1 MPGALEPMDT
11 TPNLALP
18 YLIAAQAQKHVT
30 HNEAIRMLDALV
42 QLAVL
47 DRQIDM
53 PPASPANGDRY
64 IVGSSPTGA
73 WVGKANEIAAF
84 QDGAWAF
91 FAPQNGWIAWVS
103 AEDALYAWDG
113 ASWVAAGGG
122 SLNPA
127 PLVGVNA
134 TADATNRLSVSS
146 PATLLN
152 HEGAGHQLKVN
163 KATSGDTASLLFQD
177 GFSGR
182 AEMGLAGDDDFHVKV
197 SADGSAWTDAVS
209 IDRSTGHVAMPRQS
223 AIEELHD
230 LGTIVS
236 GTLTPDPAH
245 GHFQTYQNAG
255 AHTLAAPSAAG
266 SYRLTIA
273 MRNALAAGPVT
284 IDGFDIVSGD
294 ENLTATAGDAFWLD
308 ITRIAEISRIAI
320 EAVGGTPSIPLI
332 LIFGESNAGGSADNA
347 DLTVAELAPRAVVQI
362 LDNTSLAFANLD
374 IGTNNLIDHDG
385 FTDNA
390 THGMENGLA
399 NTIGA
404 GRWTTASAYL
414 VKAGQ
419 GGTTTADWL
428 EPDNTNWLRLVTR
441 VNAAKSIL
449 DGGSISYAPLVI
461 YTHGLN
467 DIAGS
472 VPTATTKANMIQLI
486 SDVRGLL
493 GATTPV
499 VVTRLPSG
507 VGAALN
513 AAIDEIAAADPDT
526 TTLDGSDLD
535 LFDANHW
542 NAMGFRRM
550 MERLADDRF
559 GAAGTLTAPS
569 MSPPPG
575 TYGSAQSVSLTAAP
589 GAAIYYTTDGS
600 TPTTH
605 AALYS
610 APIDV
615 SASLSVSAIAVSAG
629 WRNSAVASGA
639 YTISGASWLT
649 WTSMAHASQS
659 GDYLV
664 NDGSVSGGSGGLA
677 TATIDSTQPF
687 SIVVDYPADTVETN
701 GVVVTID
708 DENSASYDWSGTVT
722 YIGGVFQ
729 TSGSFFRT
737 TSNSVA
743 VAIGT
748 FAAGLFRMRKSGDDL
763 VYENST
769 DAGASWTPLYT
780 ATGAL
785 AGLTT
790 LYVKA
795 IFAVVNTPASQVR
808 VRLDL

>member
-1 MPGALEPMDT
+1 MDT

-47 DRQIDM
+47 DRQVDT
-53 PPASPANGDRY
+53 PPVSPADGDRY
-64 IVGSSPTGA
+64 IVGPSPTGA
-73 WVGKANEIAAF
+73 WDGKANEIAAF

-91 FAPQNGWIAWVS
+91 FAPQTGWIAWVS
-103 AEDALYAWDG
+103 AEDALYAWEG
-113 ASWVAAGGG
+113 TSWVAAGG
-122 SLNPA
+122 SVNPA
-127 PLVGVNA
+127 LLVGVNA
-134 TADATNRLSVSS
+134 TADPTNRLSVSS

-163 KATSGDTASLLFQD
+163 KATSGDTASLLFLD

-182 AEMGLAGDDDFHVKV
+182 AEMGLAGDDDFLVKV
-197 SADGSAWTDAVS
+197 SADGTAWTDALL
-209 IDRSTGHVAMPRQS
+209 IDRSTGHVSMPRQS
-223 AIEELHD
+223 AIEEVYD
-230 LGTIVS
+230 LGTIAS
-236 GTLTPDPAH
+236 GKLAPDPAH
-245 GHFQTYQNAG
+245 GHFQSYQNAG
-255 AHTLAAPSAAG
+255 AHTLAAPTAAG
-266 SYRLTIA
+266 SYRVTVE
-273 MRNALAAGPVT
+273 MRNAPAAGPVT
-284 IDGFDIVSGD
+284 LDGFDIVNGAG
-294 ENLTATAGDAFWLD
+294 NLTATAGDTFWLD
-308 ITRIAEISRIAI
+308 ITRLAEISRIAI
-320 EAVGGTPSIPLI
+320 EAIGGTPSVPLI
-332 LIFGESNAGGSADNA
+332 LIFGESNAGGSADND
-347 DLTVAELAPRAVVQI
+347 DLTAAELAPRPAVQI
-362 LDNTSLAFANLD
+362 LDNTSLVFADLD

-404 GRWTTASAYL
+404 GRWTSTSVYL

-428 EPDNTNWLRLVTR
+428 SPGNTNWSRLVTR

-449 DGGSISYAPLVI
+449 DGGSISYVPLVI
-461 YTHGLN
+461 CTHGLN
-467 DIAGS
+467 DIASS
-472 VPTATTKANMIQLI
+472 VPTATTKANLSQLI

-499 VVTRLPSG
+499 VITRLPSG

-513 AAIDEIAAADPDT
+513 VAIDEIAADDSDT

-535 LFDANHW
+535 LLDANHW
-542 NAMGFRRM
+542 NAMGFRRI
-550 MERLADDRF
+550 MERLTDDRF
-559 GAAGTLTAPS
+559 GAAGTLSPPS

-605 AALYS
+605 ATLYG

-615 SASLSVSAIAVSAG
+615 SASLTVSAIAVLAG

-639 YTISGASWLT
+639 YTISAASWLT

-659 GDYLV
+659 GDYLL

-677 TATIDSTQPF
+677 TATIDATQPF
-687 SIVVDYPADTVETN
+687 SVVVDYPADTVETN

-708 DENSASYDWSGTVT
+708 DENGASYDWSGTVT

-795 IFAVVNTPASQVR
+795 IFAVVSTPASQVR